1 VAPRR
6 LQLEGASLEE
16 LTDRVFAEHG
26 SAARIVSAEKVTTG
40 GIRGFFA
47 KQHFEVVVEL
57 PDPGRR
63 SAHRKLDT
71 SARLGIAALLDD
83 ADAAEA
89 QLHGDAP
96 EPAVSTATPD
106 FARLMDDLTFTVAP
120 ERVALESADPERG
133 ELVVPGLG
141 EAAAYPATPASAPA
155 VPARSA
161 AVPRP
166 APQPS
171 RRTGDLVLVVGASQD
186 AYTVARSMAAA
197 VGSPQVFIG
206 GSLLGADRVD
216 DRRTANAARARGVQG
231 EHSVFVAFG
240 LGRGGR
246 EAHEHAASLTAIG
259 ADQVW
264 VAVDPGR
271 KPEDTAAWVGVVQ
284 AAVAVHG
291 IALEGSDG
299 TASPDTVGGLSLPV
313 GWVDGRAASG
323 VPSSVGVRAATP
335 TDVGTSSGARP
346 HR

>member
-1 VAPRR
+1 MAPRR

-47 KQHFEVVVEL
+47 KQHFEVIVEL

-63 SAHRKLDT
+63 SAHRQLDT

-96 EPAVSTATPD
+96 PAAVSTGSPD

-120 ERVALESADPERG
+120 EPAAPAFPGSAEAG
-133 ELVVPGLG
+133 LPGLG
-141 EAAAYPATPASAPA
+141 ELAARAAATPALVAP
-155 VPARSA
+155 S
-161 AVPRP
+161 RP
-166 APQPS
+166 APALS
-171 RRTGDLVLVVGASQD
+171 RRAGDLVLVVGASQD

-197 VGSPQVFIG
+197 AGSPQVFVG
-206 GSLLGADRVD
+206 GSLLGADRVE

-231 EHSVFVAFG
+231 QHSVFVAFG

-246 EAHEHAASLTAIG
+246 EAHEHAAALTAVG

-271 KPEDTAAWVGVVQ
+271 KPEDTAAWVGVVR
-284 AAVAVHG
+284 AAVPVDG
-291 IALEGSDG
+291 IALEGAEG
-299 TASPDTVGGLSLPV
+299 TASPNTVDGLGLPIGWRDGRPV
-313 GWVDGRAASG
+313 G
-323 VPSSVGVRAATP
+323 
-335 TDVGTSSGARP
+335 
-346 HR
+346 